1 VYYFYLSP
9 SPLFFLI
16 LIQGQF
22 DYTKGITNMTIS
34 SFKKKQKN
42 GIEQKLKAARARP
55 SSFSDGQ
62 RQKSPIDGI
71 SSISTG
77 HEPKS

>member
-1 VYYFYLSP
+1 
-9 SPLFFLI
+9 
-16 LIQGQF
+16 
-22 DYTKGITNMTIS
+22 MTIS

-62 RQKSPIDGI
+62 RQKNPIDGI